1 MTIDSVDREKIS
13 PMMRQ
18 YIEIKEQN
26 RDTILFYRV
35 GDFYEMFFEDAFV
48 GARVLELQLT
58 GKDAGLDERVPM
70 CGLPYHAYS
79 LYATKLI
86 EKGFKV
92 GIVEQVEDP
101 ATAKGL
107 VKRDVVKILTP
118 GTTIDTELNS
128 KENNYIVSIAPI
140 KREYAL
146 IYADVS
152 TGDIYATRL
161 QNISALKNE
170 IISIHAREIV
180 VSQAFNNNLIDD
192 LYKNYGIVISKEN
205 NNVIPEHLKYILN
218 NIDDELYSAVGILLN
233 YLIYTLKNDLT
244 HLKKIEYYES
254 KDYLRIDP
262 FTKRNLELCETLR
275 SGQKSGSLLWL
286 LDKCQTAMGS
296 RMLKMWIERPLV
308 DINEINKRL
317 DYVEAINKNYLLSEE
332 IKNDLKNVY
341 DLERIVGRISVGN
354 ANAKDLVQL
363 RKSLESIPNLKN
375 TVSKLNTNDTKNLLE
390 LIDSHEAL
398 YDILDKALLED
409 VPLTIKEGG
418 MIKEGYNKELDD
430 LKNISKNSKDWVLSY
445 ELKEQER
452 TGIKGLKV
460 GYNRVF
466 GYYIEVT
473 KSYLGLV
480 KDEFGYIRKQTLA
493 NAERFITPELKE
505 YENIIIGSDEKII
518 KIEYELFTAIREI
531 AKSYSESLQILANA
545 IAQID
550 VYQSLSE
557 ISLTNNYIRPI
568 IHEDRSVTIIDG
580 RHPVVER
587 VLDSEYVANDIIINK
602 YNTLLITG
610 PNMSG
615 KSTYMREFALIA
627 IMAQIGSF
635 VPAGTA
641 KLCIFDSIFT
651 RIGASDD
658 LISGQSTFMVEMM
671 EANYAIKNATKN
683 SLILFDELGRG
694 TSTFDGMALAQA
706 IIEYVHDR
714 ISCVMLFSTH
724 YHELQ
729 NLDKKLSRLKNVHV
743 TAKETKDGV
752 VFLHKVLDGG
762 ADKSYGINVA
772 KLAGLPKSLI
782 ERANNILDSLEEDSN
797 IHDINLDLFNFQE
810 YDELPEVKKDDTL
823 DRMKELLNQIDINQ
837 TTPLEA
843 LQYLIDLKKMG
854 E

>member
-1 MTIDSVDREKIS
+1 MTIDSVDKNKIS
-13 PMMRQ
+13 PMMKQ

-35 GDFYEMFFEDAFV
+35 GDFYEMFFEDAYL

-70 CGLPYHAYS
+70 CGIPFHAYQV
-79 LYATKLI
+79 YATKLL
-86 EKGFKV
+86 ENGFKV

-101 ATAKGL
+101 SQAKGI

-118 GTTIDTELNS
+118 GTAIDTELDS
-128 KENNYIVSIAPI
+128 KNNNYIVSISPI
-140 KREYAL
+140 KREYSL
-146 IYADVS
+146 TYADAS
-152 TGDIYATRL
+152 TGDIYSTRIGSISQL
-161 QNISALKNE
+161 QNE
-170 IISIHAREIV
+170 IISIHTKEIV
-180 VSQAFNNNLIDD
+180 VSSAFNKSILTNLS
-192 LYKNYGIVISKEN
+192 KNYGIIISIEDEVK
-205 NNVIPEHLKYILN
+205 IPDYLSYVSDGL
-218 NIDDELYSAVGILLN
+218 DDELKISLGILVN
-233 YLIYTLKNDLT
+233 YLIYTLKMPLT
-244 HLKKIEYYES
+244 HLKKSIYYES

-262 FTKRNLELCETLR
+262 FTKRNLELTETLR
-275 SGQKSGSLLWL
+275 SGQKIGSLLWL

-296 RMLKMWIERPLV
+296 RMLKMWIDRPLL
-308 DINEINKRL
+308 NKEEIIKRL
-317 DYVEAINKNYLLSEE
+317 DYVEALNNDYLTKEE
-332 IKNDLKNVY
+332 LKSALKNVY

-363 RKSLESIPNLKN
+363 RKSLSSIPEIKSL
-375 TVSKLNTNDTKNLLE
+375 TSKLNTKDTKNLVST
-390 LIDSHEAL
+390 IDEHKNL
-398 YDILDKALLED
+398 YDLLEKSLLDD

-418 MIKEGYNKELDD
+418 MIKEGYNKELDEI
-430 LKNISKNSKDWVLSY
+430 KNISKNSKDWVLNY
-445 ELKEQER
+445 EQSEQQR

-493 NAERFITPELKE
+493 NAERFISPELKE
-505 YENIIIGSDEKII
+505 YENIIVGSDEKIV
-518 KIEYELFTAIREI
+518 KIEYDLFVEIRDI
-531 AKSYSESLQILANA
+531 AKGYSQSLQILANA
-545 IAQID
+545 ISSID
-550 VYQSLSE
+550 VYVSLSE
-557 ISLTNNYIRPI
+557 IACENNYVRPEI
-568 IHEDRSVTIIDG
+568 NDAREVTIIDG
-580 RHPVVER
+580 RHPIVES
-587 VLDSEYVANDIIINK
+587 VLEGEYVANDVIINK

-615 KSTYMREFALIA
+615 KSTYMRELALIA
-627 IMAQIGSF
+627 IMTQIGSY
-635 VPAGTA
+635 VPAQTA
-641 KLCIFDSIFT
+641 KLCLFDAIYT

-658 LISGQSTFMVEMM
+658 LISGQSTFMVEMI

-706 IIEYVHDR
+706 IIEYVHDKVGS
-714 ISCVMLFSTH
+714 IMLFSTH

-729 NLDKKLSRLKNVHV
+729 ALDKKLGRLKNIHV
-743 TAKETKDGV
+743 TAKETNDGV

-782 ERANNILDSLEEDSN
+782 ARADDILNSLEDGN
-797 IHDINLDLFNFQE
+797 QNKNINLNLFNFDE
-810 YDELPEVKKDDTL
+810 YEAKPEIVEDTKMSKVKEML
-823 DRMKELLNQIDINQ
+823 DSIDVNQI
-837 TTPLEA
+837 TPLEA
-843 LQYLIDLKKMG
+843 LGILADLKKM
-854 E
+854 ED